1 MAERGQKDLTQGP
14 IAKTLLIFALPT
26 LGANVLQSLNASI
39 NTVWVGNMLG
49 ETALAATSN
58 AGFVMFLTFAAMFG
72 LSMATTILIGQA
84 MGRRDIEAARRTLG
98 SSVGMVALAGLVL
111 AAVGW
116 AAVGHLLR
124 LLATP
129 TVSLPQAIVYSRV
142 MFLSLPFAFL
152 TILLT
157 SALRGVGD
165 AVTPL
170 RAMILSVVLDAG
182 LNPFFI
188 AGIGPFPKLG
198 IEGSAVAT
206 LIASMASF
214 SFLLFYVYRKDLPIR
229 LRGAELAWLRPN
241 PRLVATIVKLGV
253 PMGLTMIVMSVGML
267 FVIGLV
273 NRAGVQTTAAYG
285 AINQLWNY
293 VQMPALAVGAAAS
306 AMAAQNIGAGR
317 WDRVEKTALAGSA
330 INIVM
335 TAVMI
340 LLITF
345 TDRWLLGLFLT
356 PQSPSVPI
364 AQHIHLIVSWTFIL
378 FGVSM
383 VLTSVL
389 RANGATL
396 IPLFILMVALYP
408 VRLGFAFGLF
418 PKWGV
423 EAVWWS
429 FPLGAIVSLI
439 LTVSYYRWGNWR
451 EKKIGGQGAPAPVY
465 D

>member
-1 MAERGQKDLTQGP
+1 MSAPGRRDLTQGP
-14 IAKTLLIFALPT
+14 IAKTLLLFALPT

-84 MGRRDIEAARRTLG
+84 MGRRDIEGARRTLG
-98 SSVGMVALAGLVL
+98 SSVGMVALAGLIL

-129 TVSLPQAIVYSRV
+129 AVSLPQAIVYSRV

-170 RAMILSVVLDAG
+170 RAMVLSVVLDAG

-206 LIASMASF
+206 LIASIASF
-214 SFLLFYVYRKDLPIR
+214 SFLLFYIYRKDLPIR
-229 LRGAELAWLRPN
+229 LRGAELAWLRPD
-241 PRLVATIVKLGV
+241 PGLMVTIVRLGI

-330 INIVM
+330 INVVM
-335 TAVMI
+335 TAAMI

-356 PQSPSVPI
+356 PVSPSVPI

-383 VLTSVL
+383 VLTSVV

-396 IPLFILMVALYP
+396 MPLFILIVALYP

-418 PKWGV
+418 PEWGV

-429 FPLGAIVSLI
+429 FPLGAIVSLV

-451 EKKIGGQGAPAPVY
+451 EKKVGGAGTPVPAT